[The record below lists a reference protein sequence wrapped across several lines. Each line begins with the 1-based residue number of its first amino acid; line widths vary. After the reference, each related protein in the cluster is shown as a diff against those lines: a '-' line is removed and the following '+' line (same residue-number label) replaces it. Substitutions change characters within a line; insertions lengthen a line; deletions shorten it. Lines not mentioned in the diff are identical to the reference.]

1 MARRSVLSLAAVL
14 VFTLGTANLA
24 LAQDKIQNNENLP
37 TLPPL
42 LRESP
47 NRSDVFV
54 DNDQTQREQQAAQA
68 AAAAA
73 MRVASI
79 KRDGLKLAQLSDDL
93 KDQLGKS
100 ASIFPVDSIKKAE
113 QIEKLAHSL
122 KQRMKQ

>member
-1 MARRSVLSLAAVL
+1 MARRFVLSLAAVL

-47 NRSDVFV
+47 NHSDVFV